1 MTDSN
6 VRSTI
11 DSWVKPIGWPLVLLI
26 GAVAAVAIGAAIS
39 GLGTTAMAV
48 GGDAP
53 KAAKAQAAAV
63 PKPREAGLA
72 GAFLSG
78 RHAEINAEG
87 GLAVDFYNR
96 VTELDPANI
105 ALLQN
110 TYFLAVQSGDFDVAI
125 PAALKAYQ
133 TSPRRGMAGV
143 LLAMD
148 HVKKGEYAKALP
160 YLEKT
165 QGQTM
170 NSFAMPVMRAW
181 ALAPTA
187 PAEQALAELEPL
199 RTFQDTGN
207 VVEAMAGMM
216 NEFYGKKDAAL
227 VNYDTLALRID
238 NERFSTLRIVAEG
251 YHRLGQDNKIKGLF
265 DRFEKTHGTSPTIQ
279 AYAEGIPASPVKKIT
294 AVEGMA
300 EAMFAAS
307 ELLLMNDPN
316 ELRAQV
322 ATAYAQTALFLNPNM
337 DIARRFIGSTLA
349 ARNRYDASNDV
360 LSKLKKNAVGYYDVQ
375 MQIADNYVRQQK
387 PKEALTALQ
396 EVIKDKPQWS
406 EAYVAAGDI
415 QRNKK
420 KYGEAVVSYDNA
432 LKYSGD
438 GPQNW
443 AIHYSRGIAHER
455 AKNWDAAENDF
466 KKALELRPD
475 DPNVLN
481 YLGYSYLDRGVKLGE
496 ARKLIE
502 GAYKQRPND
511 GYIIDSFGWALFMNG
526 EYELA
531 VQNLEKAVES
541 APSDGTINEHLG
553 DAYWKVGRRN
563 EARFQW
569 NRALSFDI
577 EEAQR
582 VTIRTKLERGLAQ
595 Q

>member
-1 MTDSN
+1 MTESS

-11 DSWVKPIGWPLVLLI
+11 DSWVKPVGWPLVLLI
-26 GAVAAVAIGAAIS
+26 GAVIAVAIGAAIS
-39 GLGTTAMAV
+39 GLGTTALAV

-53 KAAKAQAAAV
+53 KAVKVQAAAP
-63 PKPREAGLA
+63 PKPADAGLA

-78 RHAEINAEG
+78 RHAEINSQG

-96 VTELDPANI
+96 VTELDPANV

-110 TYFLAVQSGDFDVAI
+110 TYFLAVQNGDFDTAI
-125 PAALKAYQ
+125 PAAQKAYQ
-133 TSPRRGMAGV
+133 SSPRRGMAGV
-143 LLAMD
+143 LIAMD
-148 HVKKGEYAKALP
+148 HIKKGEYAKALT

-199 RTFQDTGN
+199 RSFQDTGN
-207 VVEAMAGMM
+207 IVDAMSGLL

-238 NERFSTLRIVAEG
+238 NERFSTLRVVAEG

-279 AYAEGIPASPVKKIT
+279 AYAQAIPTSPVKRIT
-294 AVEGMA
+294 AVGGMA

-322 ATAYAQTALFLNPNM
+322 ATAYAQTALFLDPNM

-349 ARNRYDASNDV
+349 ARNRYSASNEV

-375 MQIADNYVRQQK
+375 MQIADNNVRLQK
-387 PKEALTALQ
+387 PRDALVVLQ
-396 EVIKDKPQWS
+396 EVLKDKPQWS
-406 EAYVAAGDI
+406 EVHVAIGDI
-415 QRNKK
+415 QRNEK
-420 KYGEAVVSYDNA
+420 KYGEAVASYDNA
-432 LKYSGD
+432 LKFSPD

-455 AKNWDAAENDF
+455 AKNWDAAEADF
-466 KKALELRPD
+466 KRALELRPD

-526 EYELA
+526 EYDLA

-569 NRALSFDI
+569 NRALSLEI
-577 EEAQR
+577 EEPQR
-582 VTIRTKLERGLAQ
+582 ATIRTKLERGLAQ